1 MQTERRS
8 TTGTDNVAR
17 ASRGCALLNY
27 LLALQKD
34 KVDPGVSFRR
44 EPGARLFGVPASWW
58 EGSEGVER
66 RGSHDAASGARQ
78 ATYFLN

>member
-1 MQTERRS
+1 MW
-8 TTGTDNVAR
+8 R

-27 LLALQKD
+27 LLALRED
-34 KVDPGVSFRR
+34 KVGPEVSIPR
-44 EPGARLFGVPASWW
+44 EPGARFFGVPASWW

-66 RGSHDAASGARQ
+66 RGRHDAASCARQ